1 MLVSEGKIFEET
13 NESRNLSFLMKQYSD
28 TESVRKE
35 LKKNPRI
42 YEKNCFTTR
51 DLSVYNRRLIF
62 YSGILSV
69 YIYNIVF

>member
-13 NESRNLSFLMKQYSD
+13 NESRKLSFLMKQYSD

-51 DLSVYNRRLIF
+51 HLSVYNRRLIF

-69 YIYNIVF
+69 YIYNFEF